1 MKKPPFIRPSSRG
14 GFVDPRESTMITR
27 LDDPALHEKRRAPVG
42 PPTPR
47 PAGPPASQPRAEGTN
62 ILDLDDLE
70 DVQTSAVFDAGG
82 TEPGVQ
88 HQAAQEAHEEHPA
101 EAPAPIR
108 SSSKMLAFFAP
119 KGGVGATTLATNVA
133 GNLVRMK
140 RTAAIV
146 DMDLQLGS
154 VPICLN
160 VNLERSI
167 ANLLHEAEANR
178 GGGFTTALDRHAS
191 GLLVAA
197 QGDRI
202 EELGQITSDR
212 LPMFFESMNATVRT
226 VVVDGLRDF
235 SDHAVAAM
243 DMAHTVVMV
252 LTQDVPAVRAA
263 ARALRVFKR
272 LGYGRDRIKLVLNR
286 YHKKAPIPVEAIE
299 NALGRPIDAKVVN
312 DFPLVEMAVNEGML
326 LSDLKP
332 GARVASDIER
342 LTQYLMGMPVEQAA
356 GGGFFARL
364 FRKG

>member
-1 MKKPPFIRPSSRG
+1 M
-14 GFVDPRESTMITR
+14 DPRESTMITR
-27 LDDPALHEKRRAPVG
+27 LDDPALHEKRRQV
-42 PPTPR
+42 
-47 PAGPPASQPRAEGTN
+47 PPAPPAPDPEQPPPGHGTDVVQ
-62 ILDLDDLE
+62 LDGIDE
-70 DVQTSAVFDAGG
+70 IHTSADQFPDGAIAGV
-82 TEPGVQ
+82 PD
-88 HQAAQEAHEEHPA
+88 A

-108 SSSKMLAFFAP
+108 SASKMLAFFAP
-119 KGGVGATTLATNVA
+119 KGGVGATTLAVNVGGTLA
-133 GNLVRMK
+133 RMK

-154 VPICLN
+154 VPITLN

-167 ANLLHEAEANR
+167 AELMTEAEHSR
-178 GGGFTTALDRHAS
+178 GGQFTSALDRHSS
-191 GLLVAA
+191 GLLVAS

-212 LPMFFESMNATVRT
+212 LPLFYESMNATVRT
-226 VVVDGLRDF
+226 VMVDGLRDF
-235 SDHAVAAM
+235 SDHAVAVM
-243 DMAHTVVMV
+243 DMAHSVVMV

-272 LGYGRDRIKLVLNR
+272 LGYPRDRIKLVLNR

-299 NALGRPIDAKVVN
+299 NALARPIDAKVVN

-332 GARVASDIER
+332 GARIAGDIER
-342 LTQYLMGMPVEQAA
+342 LTHILMGMPVQESA